1 MVSPLK
7 IWQPSQPK
15 YLWPVLGGLSVLA
28 HIGVLGLS
36 LPYVL
41 TLLQTSGGANSSSV
55 IPIELV
61 ASDDTAET
69 TADLDT
75 AELRDRQSE
84 SSPTESNQTDA
95 NSNSEKTAAL
105 DSSNSDFEPDIFQ
118 PSSGRGTMS
127 EYNNRRI
134 GKNQT
139 EPTPPEN
146 ITPDNTQPDD
156 TQPDDTQPD
165 DTQPDDT
172 QPDNRPPGSLPS
184 ENQQTTEDP
193 ESPSEPESQGP
204 TEPTSEPS
212 PSEPATIGETGENLP
227 SPIQG
232 PSEVSLSIVS
242 DQPPPQDQQYDLKE
256 TFPSLSPESDNA
268 IVLNPKDSICD
279 KVIFSSRTWIYR
291 VTVNADGSAARF
303 TPLEPDRESDAI
315 ACLLQS
321 AGFVFTP
328 AQQDGTPV
336 MDDNLFLTIQV
347 Q

>member
-146 ITPDNTQPDD
+146 ITPDN